1 MSVVSIAQDVQGP
14 EIARPW
20 LVQAGATFPNLI
32 DRHNQVGNAYNLK
45 AVPIGILLDEHGQ
58 LVRPVG
64 HVDIN
69 DALFRR
75 EVTDWVETGNI
86 PAAWSDAPVVHSLRK
101 LTDNETRSTAH
112 LRSAVVLLT
121 QGDRDSAIAELDQA
135 FRLDQNNFIIRK
147 QLWALDSP
155 EAFYQDRV
163 DYAWQRNR
171 TAFEDAHGTTD
182 PVSDS
187 ST

>member
-1 MSVVSIAQDVQGP
+1 LI
-14 EIARPW
+14 
-20 LVQAGATFPNLI
+20 QAGVTFPNLI

-69 DALFRR
+69 DAQFRR

-86 PAAWSDAPVVHSLRK
+86 ASAWTDASVVHSLRR
-101 LTDNETRSTAH
+101 LTNNETRSTAH
-112 LRSAVVLLT
+112 LRSAVLLLAE
-121 QGDRDSAIAELDQA
+121 GDRDAAIAELNQA
-135 FRLDQNNFIIRK
+135 YHLDQNNFIVRK

-163 DYAWQRNR
+163 DYAWQRKR
-171 TAFEDAHGTTD
+171 AAFEDGHGTTD

>member
-1 MSVVSIAQDVQGP
+1 MIK
-14 EIARPW
+14 
-20 LVQAGATFPNLI
+20 AGVTFPNLI
-32 DRHNQVGNAYNLK
+32 DRNNQVGNAYNLK

-75 EVTDWVETGNI
+75 EVTEWVKTGNI
-86 PAAWSDAPVVHSLRK
+86 ADSWTDAPVVHSLRR
-101 LTDNETRSTAH
+101 LTDNETRSTTH
-112 LRSAVVLLT
+112 LRSAVLLLAE
-121 QGDRDSAIAELDQA
+121 GDRDAAIEELNQA
-135 FRLDQNNFIIRK
+135 YRLDRNNFIIRK
-147 QLWALDSP
+147 QLRALNSP

-163 DYAWQRNR
+163 DYAWQRKR
-171 TAFEDAHGTTD
+171 VAFEDGHGIPG
-182 PVSDS
+182 PVPDS